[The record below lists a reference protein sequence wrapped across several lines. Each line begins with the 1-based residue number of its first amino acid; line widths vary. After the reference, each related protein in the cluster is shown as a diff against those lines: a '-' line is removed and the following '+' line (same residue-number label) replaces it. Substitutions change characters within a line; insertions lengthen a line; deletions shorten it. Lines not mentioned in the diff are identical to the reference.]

1 MNAVEIEEAI
11 SALAELP
18 SDGGAFPFAF
28 LEAFGKANYAL
39 FDRKGRALA
48 DLQAGFRKHLAPGDL
63 PFTLAAEID
72 GAFAGMVSLIACD
85 EPERSDLAPWLAA
98 LWVAPEHRKSGLGA
112 ALVTE
117 IEQRAAVL
125 GIARIYLSARS
136 AIAPFYEKRG
146 WRAIDHDIGPAKL
159 VIMERVILEGV
170 IPA

>member
-1 MNAVEIEEAI
+1 MTCAIHDLRDRPDLLDAVAAAI
-11 SALAELP
+11 WLT
-18 SDGGAFPFAF
+18 FWQ
-28 LEAFGKANYAL
+28 
-39 FDRKGRALA
+39 RKGRALA

-72 GAFAGMVSLIACD
+72 GAFAGTVSLIACD

-112 ALVTE
+112 DLVTE
-117 IEQRAAVL
+117 IERRAAVL

-146 WRAIDHDIGPAKL
+146 WRAIDREIGPAKL
-159 VIMERVILEGV
+159 VILERRLSSERSSSR
-170 IPA
+170 A